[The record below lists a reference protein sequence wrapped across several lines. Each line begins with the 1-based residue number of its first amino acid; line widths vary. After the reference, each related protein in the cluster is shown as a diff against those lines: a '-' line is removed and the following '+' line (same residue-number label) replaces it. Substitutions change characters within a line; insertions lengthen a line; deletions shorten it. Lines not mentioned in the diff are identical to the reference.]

1 MRSQFHVFVQQQG
14 HGNIPHRRLNSIVTG
29 GVLLLL
35 IPLVYS
41 GGLRRPPHFDDAWL
55 LSMSTWSWESVRS
68 AFDPWHGW
76 FYRPMQI
83 LEFMLAQ
90 KIFGQVLWGHRLVNM
105 ALFWLTCWLL
115 FLFLRRVFTSAWT
128 ATGAAV
134 LFAVYPGHREVVF
147 YPCVSATILAGL
159 FWLSGM
165 LAFLNW
171 QERRQ
176 ARWYALM
183 LLSAL
188 CAFLSKEDALGL
200 PLALAALQ
208 WWLGKKPERRD
219 WFGALPLL
227 VFWLGCVA
235 LSYTAY
241 QHHRTAGVVATG
253 IRMPKPNALHWF
265 ALEGSLLWTIATN
278 DPTVGHETYRMV
290 GWALEKAVVV
300 AVLCALL
307 WWRGNST
314 MRFGLLWLIA
324 ATLPL
329 VGAIGFYVF
338 FSSRFWFL
346 GAMAMLCIAGALW
359 ETWEHKAG
367 TETLPYFQFVAL
379 VVGVAA
385 LLPMPAE
392 IAGDVTCWVWL
403 PFIVL
408 TLIVNGGS
416 RFMQQFHAGK
426 SALTQSVQLPRE
438 WRGVLPFVLLAVV
451 EFFFL
456 RNVMWV
462 ELLILAIVLLAVW
475 AGAERWWVAVVALM
489 GMVPLSWGM
498 AAAFLAAPILWRVRW
513 FAYRP
518 PMLPVVALVGI
529 VWAVITFQG
538 AARMFDHREKI
549 AERFPQIYERMSW

>member
-1 MRSQFHVFVQQQG
+1 MNKIS
-14 HGNIPHRRLNSIVTG
+14 TAC
-29 GVLLLL
+29 VLLLL

-55 LSMSTWSWESVRS
+55 LSMSTWSWASVRA

-76 FYRPMQI
+76 FYRPVQI

-90 KIFGQVLWGHRLVNM
+90 KICGQVLWGHRLINM

-115 FLFLRRVFTSAWT
+115 FLFLRRFFSSAWT

-159 FWLSGM
+159 FWLGAM

-171 QERRQ
+171 QEKRR
-176 ARWYALM
+176 ARWYALT

-200 PLALAALQ
+200 PFALAALQ

-219 WFGALPLL
+219 WLGVLPLL
-227 VFWLGCVA
+227 VLWLGCLA

-241 QHHRTAGVVATG
+241 QHHRIAGVVATG
-253 IRMPKPNALHWF
+253 IRIAKPNVLNWLT
-265 ALEGSLLWTIATN
+265 LEGSLLWTIATN
-278 DPTVGHETYRMV
+278 DPSVGHETLRMV
-290 GWALEKAVVV
+290 DWALEKAVVV
-300 AVLCALL
+300 AALCALL
-307 WWRGNST
+307 WRCGTAT

-329 VGAIGFYVF
+329 VVTIGFYVF
-338 FSSRFWFL
+338 FASRFWFL
-346 GAMAMLCIAGALW
+346 GAMAMLCIGGALW
-359 ETWEHKAG
+359 ETWEQKAG
-367 TETLPYFQFVAL
+367 AETLPYFQFVAL

-385 LLPMPAE
+385 IVPMPAV
-392 IAGDVTCWVWL
+392 IAGDATYRVLL

-408 TLIVNGGS
+408 TLVVNGGS
-416 RFMQQFHAGK
+416 QFVRQFRAGEK
-426 SALTQSVQLPRE
+426 ALRQAVQFPRE
-438 WRGVLPFVLLAVV
+438 WRGVLPFVLLTLVD
-451 EFFFL
+451 FFFL
-456 RNVMWV
+456 RNILRV
-462 ELLILAIVLLAVW
+462 EVPMLVIALLAMW
-475 AGAERWWVAVVALM
+475 AGTERWWIAVVALM
-489 GMVPLSWGM
+489 SMLPLSWSMG
-498 AAAFLAAPILWRVRW
+498 AAFLVAPILWRVQGLTR
-513 FAYRP
+513 RL
-518 PMLPVVALVGI
+518 PMLPVIALVGTI
-529 VWAVITFQG
+529 WAVLTFQG

-549 AERFPQIYERMSW
+549 AERFPEIYEGMRW